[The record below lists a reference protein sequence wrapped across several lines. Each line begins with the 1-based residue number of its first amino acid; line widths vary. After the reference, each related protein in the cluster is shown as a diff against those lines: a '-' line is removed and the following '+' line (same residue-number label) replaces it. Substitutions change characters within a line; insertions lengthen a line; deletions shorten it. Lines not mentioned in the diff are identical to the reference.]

1 MTIIIKFNQRRKE
14 VWHVVALQE
23 LISDFK
29 HILAMQLKELINEI
43 EDCEDEAASVG
54 TVRAVQFLDDCY
66 LVA

>member
-1 MTIIIKFNQRRKE
+1 MKIIIKFNEKRKE
-14 VWHVVALQE
+14 VWHVVALPE
-23 LISDFK
+23 LISDIK
-29 HILAMQLKELINEI
+29 HILSMQLKELVNEI